1 MRQAGYWLEHLKKH
15 FPLALEG
22 QDLEG
27 VHQVRVA
34 ARRLRVYVELLGW
47 RVLRDDLSRLFR
59 GTSRVRDLEVAL
71 SHPLPPGFRDH
82 LKESLVRTRRA
93 LPELLASSWTRP
105 FYGPWPP
112 FPFAGGGVA
121 DPKAPGKAGR
131 GKAFRI
137 PLDLPP

>member
-34 ARRLRVYVELLGW
+34 ARRLRAYVELLGW
-47 RVLRDDLSRLFR
+47 RVLRDDLSRLSR

-71 SHPLPPGFRDH
+71 SHPLPPGFRDN

-93 LPELLASSWTRP
+93 LPELLASSWTEALLRALAILPLCRRGCGRP
-105 FYGPWPP
+105 
-112 FPFAGGGVA
+112 
-121 DPKAPGKAGR
+121 
-131 GKAFRI
+131 
-137 PLDLPP
+137 